1 MTYLVGAIALSAL
14 LAWLV
19 VWWHRRPKSMTKG
32 IDEFREAR
40 EAIAPRR
47 PPTPR
52 ATDGDPDG
60 GEPGL
65 TDPNDPS
72 GR

>member
-1 MTYLVGAIALSAL
+1 MTYLVGAVALSAL

-19 VWWHRRPKSMTKG
+19 VWWHRRPKSMAKG
-32 IDEFREAR
+32 IDEFWEAR
-40 EAIAPRR
+40 QAIAPRR

-52 ATDGDPDG
+52 ANDGDDPDA

-65 TDPNDPS
+65 ADPT